1 MLSVAVGLRPAWQTG
16 LITDTVRLAGVPSL
30 GQRYACPSR
39 RWRRRSFTCSLAVIL
54 SQLAGTLYQYLTIR
68 AAILTCSQA
77 DISQKKKNQKVQKA
91 QLSPRDRATRRVSW
105 NRATLNCIWY
115 VPQQANDLQGHPR
128 SPKMAR
134 IDRIMILSIS
144 VHPAPFLIIPHL
156 RCMWLALGGA
166 VTLNNFSVSENS
178 CDERPHIFSNTV
190 YTQRS

>member
-39 RWRRRSFTCSLAVIL
+39 RWRRRSFTCSLAVIP

-77 DISQKKKNQKVQKA
+77 DISQKRKNQKVQKA

-105 NRATLNCIWY
+105 NRAKCRTDVRWIAFDTSHNRRMTFKVIQSHRKWHESIGLWY
-115 VPQQANDLQGHPR
+115 FLLV
-128 SPKMAR
+128 S
-134 IDRIMILSIS
+134 ILHHFWYYHIYG
-144 VHPAPFLIIPHL
+144 VCDW
-156 RCMWLALGGA
+156 RWGGRN
-166 VTLNNFSVSENS
+166 LE
-178 CDERPHIFSNTV
+178 
-190 YTQRS
+190 